1 MIKSSDNI
9 LVGIIGAGTMGSGIT
24 QVAAAAG
31 HQVFIY
37 DESTEAIEKA
47 RKVIQDSLLKLEQK
61 GKLAKGKAEEIFFR
75 INYADQIEKLSKCNF
90 IVEAIVEEL
99 SVKQK
104 TFQELEKIVL
114 PETIMAT
121 NTSSLS
127 VTSIATALNKN
138 DRFIGTHFFN
148 PPVILPLV
156 EIIPAEQT
164 TQQTIDFIKKLINS
178 WGKITV
184 VCKDT
189 PGFIVNRVA
198 RPFYLEAL
206 RILEEGI
213 ADAATIDSAMK
224 EYGKFKMGPFELMD
238 LIGND
243 INYKV
248 TEAIYNQTNNDPRYE
263 PSLIQEK
270 MVEENLLGRKT
281 GKGFYDYKNMDSNRL
296 PQEDKALKEKIY
308 MRIISMLINEAA
320 EMVLSKTAT
329 AEDIDKAMTTG
340 VNYPKGLLLWADEL
354 GIENVIRE
362 IHSLFEGKKK
372 ERYKVSSLL
381 VEMNSG
387 KKKFHN
393 N

>member
-9 LVGIIGAGTMGSGIT
+9 LIGIVGAGTMGSGIA

-47 RKVIQDSLLKLEQK
+47 KKVIQDSLLKLEQK
-61 GKLAKGKAEEIFFR
+61 GKLANGKADETFFR

-90 IVEAIVEEL
+90 IIEAIVEDL
-99 SVKQK
+99 SAKQRV
-104 TFQELEKIVL
+104 FQELEKIVL
-114 PETIMAT
+114 PEIILAT

-148 PPVILPLV
+148 PPVIHPLV

-164 TQQTIDFIKKLINS
+164 TQQTIDFTKKLINS
-178 WGKITV
+178 WGKTTV

-213 ADAATIDSAMK
+213 ADAVTIDGAMK

-263 PSLIQEK
+263 PSLIQKK

-281 GKGFYDYKNMDSNRL
+281 GKGFYDYNDMDSNRL

-308 MRIISMLINEAA
+308 LRIISMLINEAA

-329 AEDIDKAMTTG
+329 VEDIDKAMTTG

-362 IHSLFEGKKK
+362 IHSLFEGQKK